1 MPGSASVRYLN
12 ATRMPIPT
20 VAFQGERGSF
30 SEEAA
35 YKLLGRKVRLQPFEN
50 FSAMFDSVIRGK
62 AKYCLAPIENT
73 LAGSVHENYD
83 HLLANDLHIIAEVN
97 LRIVHNLIAFPGT
110 TLANLRQVYSHPV
123 ALAQC
128 GQFFKRHPQ
137 VEKVSFYDTAGSV
150 KMLAQQ
156 RIRGAAAIASR
167 IAAEVYN
174 GRILPKHLEDHRE
187 NYTRFLLVSKA
198 AKVPP
203 KADKVSIVFST
214 RNMPGALYKC
224 LSVFALRDIDLT
236 KMESRPLRGR
246 PWEYLFCLDFAGSL
260 KEERC
265 RKALDHLTEVT
276 TFLRVL
282 GCYESAKKN
291 DRK

>member
-1 MPGSASVRYLN
+1 MS
-12 ATRMPIPT
+12 IPT

-35 YKLLGRKVRLQPFEN
+35 YKLLGRRIRLKPCEN
-50 FSAMFDSVIRGK
+50 FSAMFDSVIHGG

-83 HLLANDLHIIAEVN
+83 HLLANQLHIVAEVS

-128 GQFFKRHPQ
+128 GEFFKRHPK

-150 KMLAQQ
+150 KMLAE
-156 RIRGAAAIASR
+156 RRLPGVAAIASR
-167 IAAEVYN
+167 IAADVYS
-174 GRILPKHLEDHRE
+174 GRILAKHLEDHRE
-187 NYTRFLLVSKA
+187 NYTRFLLVSKTA
-198 AKVPP
+198 RVPS
-203 KADKVSIVFST
+203 KANKVSVVFST
-214 RNMPGALYKC
+214 PNAPGALYKC

-246 PWEYLFCLDFAGSL
+246 PWEYFFCLDFAGSL

-282 GCYESAKKN
+282 GCYESAKK
-291 DRK
+291 DTAK